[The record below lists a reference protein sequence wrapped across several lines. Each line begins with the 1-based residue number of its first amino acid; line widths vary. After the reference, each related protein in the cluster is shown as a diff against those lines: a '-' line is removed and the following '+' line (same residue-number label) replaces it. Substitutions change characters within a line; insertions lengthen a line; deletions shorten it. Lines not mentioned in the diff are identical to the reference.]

1 MASAPV
7 QPGSDEAAEVRRD
20 FDRLVNM
27 TANQLQR
34 WLATDESRA
43 VGQKDGGGES
53 VGHASGG
60 RIVAILAKRK
70 DELTADDLSRSQRRP
85 SRRGRAHRAGTR
97 SARAPRGGMRTR
109 RHDRHYAGRT
119 RARLTEVV
127 NQNAVGGRTR
137 KRQRRSKQEVIAC
150 RFTSLAPVA

>member
-53 VGHASGG
+53 VGHASGR

-70 DELTADDLSRSQRRP
+70 DELTAETYRGLKGGRRV
-85 SRRGRAHRAGTR
+85 AVE
-97 SARAPRGGMRTR
+97 
-109 RHDRHYAGRT
+109 
-119 RARLTEVV
+119 LTEQVRG
-127 NQNAVGGRTR
+127 QLGL
-137 KRQRRSKQEVIAC
+137 
-150 RFTSLAPVA
+150 LATA